1 MTFAQHFGIIHRH
14 VFVQFFSEIF
24 SVVRTHD
31 RKEDAT
37 MANEMTH
44 EGYNLLKAE
53 LDNLKTTGREEIAA
67 RIKEARSFGDL
78 SENAEYDEAMNAQA
92 IMEARIAKLEEEL
105 KDVKILDENDISTD
119 IVKTGLKVNLYDVD
133 FEEEVEY
140 KILGK
145 SQSDPDNGVISDQSP
160 LGKAL
165 LGKKLGETVH
175 VELPNG
181 SVIEYKILSISK

>member
-1 MTFAQHFGIIHRH
+1 
-14 VFVQFFSEIF
+14 
-24 SVVRTHD
+24 
-31 RKEDAT
+31 

-44 EGYNLLKAE
+44 EGYNLLKEE
-53 LDNLKTTGREEIAA
+53 LDKLKTTGREEIAA

-92 IMEARIAKLEEEL
+92 IMESRIAKLEEEL
-105 KDVKILDENDISTD
+105 KDVKIIDESDISTD
-119 IVKTGLKVNLYDVD
+119 IVKTGLKVKLYDVD

>member
-1 MTFAQHFGIIHRH
+1 
-14 VFVQFFSEIF
+14 
-24 SVVRTHD
+24 
-31 RKEDAT
+31 

-44 EGYNLLKAE
+44 EGFRRLREE
-53 LDNLKTTGREEIAA
+53 LDTLKTTGRDEIAA

-92 IMEARIAKLEEEL
+92 IMEARIAKLEAEL
-105 KDVKILDENDISTD
+105 KDAVVLDEADISTD
-119 IVKTGLKVNLYDVD
+119 IVKTGLRVRLYDVD
-133 FEEEVEY
+133 FDEEVEY

-145 SQSDPDNGVISDQSP
+145 TQSDPDQGIISDQSP
-160 LGKAL
+160 VGKAILGKSV
-165 LGKKLGETVH
+165 GETVS

>member
-1 MTFAQHFGIIHRH
+1 MEN
-14 VFVQFFSEIF
+14 EI
-24 SVVRTHD
+24 
-31 RKEDAT
+31 
-37 MANEMTH
+37 TH
-44 EGYNLLKAE
+44 EGYNVLKAE
-53 LDNLKTTGREEIAA
+53 LDKLKTTGREEIAA

>member
-1 MTFAQHFGIIHRH
+1 
-14 VFVQFFSEIF
+14 
-24 SVVRTHD
+24 
-31 RKEDAT
+31 

-44 EGYNLLKAE
+44 EGYKLLKEE
-53 LDNLKTTGREEIAA
+53 LDKLKTTGREEIAA

-92 IMEARIAKLEEEL
+92 IMEARIAKLEAEL
-105 KDVKILDENDISTD
+105 EDVKIIDESDITTD
-119 IVKTGLKVNLYDVD
+119 IVKTGLKVKLYDVD

-160 LGKAL
+160 LGKTL
-165 LGKKLGETVH
+165 LGRGIGETVH

>member
-1 MTFAQHFGIIHRH
+1 
-14 VFVQFFSEIF
+14 
-24 SVVRTHD
+24 
-31 RKEDAT
+31 

-44 EGYNLLKAE
+44 EGYNLLKEE
-53 LDNLKTTGREEIAA
+53 LDKLKTTGREEIAA

-92 IMEARIAKLEEEL
+92 IMESRIAKLEEEL
-105 KDVKILDENDISTD
+105 KDVKIIDESDISTD
-119 IVKTGLKVNLYDVD
+119 IVKTGLKVKLYDVD

-181 SVIEYKILSISK
+181 SVIEYEILSISK

>member
-1 MTFAQHFGIIHRH
+1 
-14 VFVQFFSEIF
+14 
-24 SVVRTHD
+24 
-31 RKEDAT
+31 

-44 EGYNLLKAE
+44 EGYRQLKAE
-53 LDNLKTTGREEIAA
+53 LEELKTTGREEIAA

-92 IMEARIAKLEEEL
+92 IMEARIAKLESEL
-105 KDVKILDENDISTD
+105 KDAIVLDESDISTE
-119 IVKTGLKVNLYDVD
+119 IVKTGLTVKLYDVD
-133 FEEEVEY
+133 FDEEVEY

-145 SQSDPDNGVISDQSP
+145 SQSDPDNGIISDQSP
-160 LGKAL
+160 VGKAL
-165 LGKKLGETVH
+165 IGRKSGETVS